1 MVDNKKRFALLID
14 GDNAQ
19 ASLLPQIM
27 AEVKNLGETIIRRVY
42 GDWTNPQMNSWKQHA
57 NSYSF
62 TPFQQFGYTKGKNST
77 DGALIIDAMDILH
90 TKEVNAFC
98 IVSSDSDYTR
108 LATRIRENNLFVL
121 GIGRK
126 STPVAFINACN
137 EFIFT
142 ETLNPKKAD
151 NAPTKNKKTA
161 PNSNQVSANNKKKM
175 RNLFTQAFELA
186 VHTDTWT
193 SLSELGKCLR
203 KIDPNFDPKLYGNKQ
218 LSKLVQLYPETVE
231 VRTQGTKQK
240 PIYYVRIKT

>member
-121 GIGRK
+121 GIGEK
-126 STPVAFINACN
+126 KTPTAFINACN

-142 ETLNPKKAD
+142 EALKPQEKRKKSASTTQNP
-151 NAPTKNKKTA
+151 
-161 PNSNQVSANNKKKM
+161 NQVSAKNKKKM
-175 RNLFTQAFELA
+175 RKLFTQAFELA
-186 VHTDTWT
+186 VHRDKWT

-203 KIDPNFDPKLYGNKQ
+203 KIESNFDPKLYGNKQ

-240 PIYYVRIKT
+240 PIYYVRRKR